1 MFIQPLSDLLA
12 ASLFNR
18 LSVWEVMRWPAVAL
32 DFCIKSRP
40 FLFPFFHFFSASA
53 TVREFRLYYND
64 SLKLQSEPMS
74 LEIYI
79 KTHWR
84 PLEPLFLYS
93 GC

>member
-1 MFIQPLSDLLA
+1 
-12 ASLFNR
+12 
-18 LSVWEVMRWPAVAL
+18 MRWAAVAL
-32 DFCIKSRP
+32 DFCINNRP
-40 FLFPFFHFFSASA
+40 YLFIFFSFFCASA

-84 PLEPLFLYS
+84 LLEPLFLYS